1 MSMEGDL
8 PGLYNMKNIYYCIV
22 GSDIPRNVDRDGIAK
37 IEGVPEQAQG
47 TTGPGTLSGFV
58 IFINV

>member
-1 MSMEGDL
+1 MEGDL

-22 GSDIPRNVDRDGIAK
+22 GCDIPSNEDRDKIAK

-47 TTGPGTLSGFV
+47 ITGPGTLSGFV
-58 IFINV
+58 KFINI